1 MIDQLWLFIDGS
13 ANNQLKVGCGACL
26 VVNANQ
32 TYDISLGEKVQ
43 VKTFENTSS
52 TKLEL
57 QTLLWALGEQLNA
70 DKKVDVYTDSQNII
84 LLPSRRLLLEK
95 NDYKS
100 EKNKLLNNHLLY
112 REFFRLTDLLNCDF
126 IKVKGHQ
133 PSREK
138 DSIDRLFTL
147 VDQAARKA
155 LRKMY

>member
-1 MIDQLWLFIDGS
+1 LIDQLWLFIDGS

-32 TYDISLGEKVQ
+32 AFDISLGEKVQ

-70 DKKVDVYTDSQNII
+70 DKKVDVY
-84 LLPSRRLLLEK
+84 
-95 NDYKS
+95 NDFKS